1 MEINHDVRREEIAKL
16 VKEMMMGE
24 KYICKINK
32 KIMIK
37 IKIVKKKKG
46 SE

>member
-24 KYICKINK
+24 KGMEMKQKSLEGAWIFLLVC
-32 KIMIK
+32 
-37 IKIVKKKKG
+37 V
-46 SE
+46 